1 MITDIVDDYSLR
13 DLQIYS
19 SNILSANEATNNFIK
34 QFKADHDSHQFY
46 KNVIIWFIKKYKVF
60 PDDYLIFNFS
70 SNSGGLGDR
79 FMIIS
84 AILHALLEQ
93 KKNAVINLFYGHDK
107 YFDLDSKY
115 YRTEKQKLL
124 PYKNFYEILDF
135 FHFKKPTF
143 KIITNPINKFISPEN
158 DILIPQFRLL
168 RDTMANVTDCGRYWP
183 IDFDET
189 KEKKY
194 ISYIFYN
201 FYGEHDLGTYKG
213 DKALK
218 SYEIQKFHQIV
229 SKFLNLKFVELEEIN
244 YAKNVEI
251 LSRTRLL
258 IATEG
263 MWTHLSRAMNI
274 PTIAFTKSEDFIREI
289 NQQGHF
295 CSGNFEECLIKLI
308 EKCTN
313 LTK

>member
-1 MITDIVDDYSLR
+1 
-13 DLQIYS
+13 
-19 SNILSANEATNNFIK
+19 K

-84 AILHALLEQ
+84 AILHTLLEQ

-115 YRTEKQKLL
+115 YRTEKQKIL

-135 FHFKKPTF
+135 FHFKKPSF
-143 KIITNPINKFISPEN
+143 KIISNPINKYKNTTDNALTLS
-158 DILIPQFRLL
+158 RLMCPS
-168 RDTMANVTDCGRYWP
+168 MANVTDCGRYWP

-201 FYGEHDLGTYKG
+201 FYGKHDLGTYKG

-218 SYEIQKFHQIV
+218 LFEMQKFHEIK
-229 SKFLNLKFVELEEIN
+229 SKYPYLKFVELEEIN
-244 YAKNVEI
+244 YAKNVEL
-251 LSRTRLL
+251 LSQSELL

-274 PTIAFTKSEDFIREI
+274 PTIAFTKNEDFIREI

>member
-13 DLQIYS
+13 ELQVYS

-84 AILHALLEQ
+84 AILHTLLEQ

-115 YRTEKQKLL
+115 YRTEKQKIL

-135 FHFKKPTF
+135 FHFKKPSF
-143 KIITNPINKFISPEN
+143 KIISNPINKYKNTTDNALTLS
-158 DILIPQFRLL
+158 RLMCPS
-168 RDTMANVTDCGRYWP
+168 MANVTDCGRYWP

-201 FYGEHDLGTYKG
+201 FYGKHDLGTYKG

-218 SYEIQKFHQIV
+218 LFEMQKFHEIK
-229 SKFLNLKFVELEEIN
+229 SKYPYLKFVELEEIN
-244 YAKNVEI
+244 YAKNVEL
-251 LSRTRLL
+251 LSQSELL

>member
-13 DLQIYS
+13 ELQVYS

-84 AILHALLEQ
+84 AILHTLLEQ

-115 YRTEKQKLL
+115 YRTEKQKIL

-135 FHFKKPTF
+135 FHFKKPSF
-143 KIITNPINKFISPEN
+143 KIISNPINKYKNTTDNALTLS
-158 DILIPQFRLL
+158 RLMCPS
-168 RDTMANVTDCGRYWP
+168 MANVTDCGRYWP

-201 FYGEHDLGTYKG
+201 FYGKHDLGTYKG

-218 SYEIQKFHQIV
+218 LFEMQKFHEIK
-229 SKFLNLKFVELEEIN
+229 SKYPYLKFVELEEIN
-244 YAKNVEI
+244 YAKNVEL
-251 LSRTRLL
+251 LSQSELL

-274 PTIAFTKSEDFIREI
+274 PTIAFTKNEDFIREI